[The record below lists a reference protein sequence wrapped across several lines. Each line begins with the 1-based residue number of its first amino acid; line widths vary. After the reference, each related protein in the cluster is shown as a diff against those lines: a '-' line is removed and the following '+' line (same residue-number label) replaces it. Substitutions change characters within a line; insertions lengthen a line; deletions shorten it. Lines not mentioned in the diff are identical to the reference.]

1 MKELFEK
8 PLVPVRTNKT
18 AFDKD
23 EGELDIKG
31 GDVLINPRIIGGE
44 SRDFST
50 SRVTYTFYEYSV
62 AQSANM
68 GIPATIVVDRNCT
81 IDKVYI
87 QVETAPGSG
96 KTITVDIHKNGTTIF
111 TTQGNRPSIAGT
123 ATTDESGVPSIVNLL
138 KNDLL
143 TMDID
148 VHDGSATQLSVYV
161 RCK

>member
-1 MKELFEK
+1 M
-8 PLVPVRTNKT
+8 VPVRTNKT
-18 AFDKD
+18 VFDKD

-31 GDVLINPRIIGGE
+31 GDVLINPRIIGGSAE
-44 SRDFST
+44 RTST
-50 SRVTYTFYEYSV
+50 TNVTYTFYEYSI
-62 AQSANM
+62 AQSADM
-68 GIPATIVVDRNCT
+68 GVPATIVVDRNCT

-96 KTITVDIHKNGTTIF
+96 KTITVDVHKNGTTIF

-123 ATTDESGVPSIVNLL
+123 ATTDESGIPSIVDLL

-148 VHDGSATQLSVYV
+148 VHDGIASLF
-161 RCK
+161 R